1 MLELHALL
9 LRAAHREVQRRR
21 HWAPN
26 LEARDLDVLAGEV
39 ADDALLDIGA
49 KLGSFRG
56 DSRFT
61 TWAYG
66 FVVFKAS
73 ARLSSEARRQFPVT
87 MDDDTWDLLP
97 DLPSVEPH
105 QRAQQREMHS
115 ALRQAIDED
124 LTDHQRYVF
133 VSVALNDARPEELA
147 AQLGS
152 TRNAIYKVLF
162 DARRRLQVSLVAAGY
177 RPSVCARPTVLPA

>member
-1 MLELHALL
+1 MT
-9 LRAAHREVQRRR
+9 
-21 HWAPN
+21 
-26 LEARDLDVLAGEV
+26 
-39 ADDALLDIGA
+39 
-49 KLGSFRG
+49 FRG

-73 ARLSSEARRQFPVT
+73 ARLASEARRQFPVT

-115 ALRQAIDED
+115 ALRHAIDED

-177 RPSVCARPTVLPA
+177 RPSVCAQTHRSACLTTRNPRAGCVNSPSSHRRPPTSHLSRNPRRRRRGRR